1 MSEVRL
7 IDADA
12 LLTEWVDR
20 LFLNAW
26 KIKLRIGCKADEV
39 QNGTWA
45 NTEWTEVT
53 KDALISIVDPDTI
66 SEKMTPFNLEKT
78 LVHELLHLKFSLLS
92 DLDSTYPS
100 LQDRIV
106 HQLIDE
112 MARAFVDA
120 KRNGGNNEDD
130 SEKNG

>member
-1 MSEVRL
+1 M
-7 IDADA
+7 
-12 LLTEWVDR
+12 
-20 LFLNAW
+20 
-26 KIKLRIGCKADEV
+26 

>member
-1 MSEVRL
+1 MLSMDE
-7 IDADA
+7 AYK
-12 LLTEWVDR
+12 LLTEWIDR

-39 QNGTWA
+39 QSGTWA

-53 KDALISIVDPDTI
+53 KDALISIVDPSTI
-66 SEKMTPFNLEKT
+66 TEKMTSFDFEKT

-92 DLDSTYPS
+92 DIDSAYPS

-120 KRNGGNNEDD
+120 KRSKGESD
-130 SEKNG
+130 E